1 MTLPVYDVRKTQVSV
16 ETIWH
21 ERGPLLSQP
30 LRIGTALAVIR
41 NPFAGRYEPDLLAF
55 QAGLRD
61 LGRELAASLVEQL
74 GGKNAIEAYGKGMI
88 VGEDGELEHA
98 AVWHE
103 AGGWAMR
110 EALGEPKAIV
120 PAAKTVGGLGT
131 RLMVP
136 LGHIRASYV
145 RSHFGT
151 AEMTIWDGPR
161 RDEIVYGL
169 VMATGGRP
177 HARIGGLAAS
187 DIKVNDGQR

>member
-1 MTLPVYDVRKTQVSV
+1 MPYDIRKTQISV

-21 ERGPLLSQP
+21 ERGPRLAVP
-30 LRIGTALAVIR
+30 LRVGTALAIIR
-41 NPFAGRYEPDLLAF
+41 NPFAGRHEPDLMPF
-55 QAGLRD
+55 QAELRD
-61 LGRELAASLVEQL
+61 LGRELATELVQQL
-74 GGKNAIEAYGKGMI
+74 GGKDKIEAYGKGMI
-88 VGEDGELEHA
+88 IGEDGELEQG

-110 EALGEPKAIV
+110 EVLGQPKAIV

-136 LGHIRASYV
+136 LGHIEAAYV

-161 RDEIVYGL
+161 RDEIVFGL

-177 HARIGGLAAS
+177 HARIGGLEVSGISAH
-187 DIKVNDGQR
+187 DGQR